1 MKEFTDMIFEEL
13 KRNYTDSN
21 MEDGTMASTKTN
33 YNDDDYKVGYSV
45 DTRLYWYH
53 VEFTCV
59 AQKKNFEYDNLKRIY
74 LDMDNKTIFVTD
86 SDDSNFILNYTSG
99 DRFTIKKFEQ
109 INKRVITG
117 FEKATVEQLSSGDYV
132 PVPIWEE
139 VEGTP
144 TVVPLNLSV
153 NDRDG
158 YSVVRNAR

>member
-45 DTRLYWYH
+45 DTRLYWYY

-74 LDMDNKTIFVTD
+74 LDMDR
-86 SDDSNFILNYTSG
+86 ILFQSFGSRSG
-99 DRFTIKKFEQ
+99 DNILK
-109 INKRVITG
+109 
-117 FEKATVEQLSSGDYV
+117 
-132 PVPIWEE
+132 
-139 VEGTP
+139 
-144 TVVPLNLSV
+144 
-153 NDRDG
+153 
-158 YSVVRNAR
+158 